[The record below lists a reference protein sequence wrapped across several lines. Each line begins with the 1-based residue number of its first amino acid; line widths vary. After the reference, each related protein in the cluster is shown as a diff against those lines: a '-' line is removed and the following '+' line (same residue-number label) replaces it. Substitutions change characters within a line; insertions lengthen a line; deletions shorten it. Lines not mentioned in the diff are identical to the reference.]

1 MVEFSPYACAF
12 HEDPYPLD
20 RRLREE
26 APLYHNAEGEFWA
39 LSRHAD
45 VLAAFTDVSR
55 FSNAHGVSID
65 PAARGPG
72 VHSVN
77 VRSFSALPIV
87 PGVRRGA

>member
-1 MVEFSPYACAF
+1 MVEFSPYAYAF
-12 HEDPYPLD
+12 HEDPHPLD

-26 APLYHNAEGEFWA
+26 APLDHSAEGEFGA
-39 LSRHAD
+39 LSRHTD
-45 VLAAFTDVSR
+45 VLAAFKDVSR

-72 VHSVN
+72 AHSVN
-77 VRSFSALPIV
+77 VWGSAALASV